1 MNRALITGASRGIGK
16 EIADLFQLNGVEV
29 ISPTRDELDLSNRES
44 LLKFCERFDWQID
57 ILINNA
63 GINPI
68 RKLDEFDF
76 DTIQEVYMVN
86 VFAPLMLMQY
96 ASKYMKLNNCGKI
109 VNISSIWSNV
119 SKAGRI
125 LYSGSKSAINAM
137 TRTAAIELG
146 ENNILVNA
154 IAPGFVDTEL
164 TRLNNT
170 SKEIELILNNI
181 PLNRLA
187 SATNV
192 ADLAL
197 FLCSDKNQYITGQTI
212 LIDGGFTCK

>member
-1 MNRALITGASRGIGK
+1 
-16 EIADLFQLNGVEV
+16 
-29 ISPTRDELDLSNRES
+29 
-44 LLKFCERFDWQID
+44 
-57 ILINNA
+57 
-63 GINPI
+63 
-68 RKLDEFDF
+68 
-76 DTIQEVYMVN
+76 
-86 VFAPLMLMQY
+86 MQY
-96 ASKYMKLNNCGKI
+96 ASKYMKQNNCGKI

-170 SKEIELILNNI
+170 SEEIELILNNI
-181 PLNRLA
+181 PLNKLA
-187 SATNV
+187 SVTNI
-192 ADLAL
+192 ADLAW